1 MVSIGLNTLLTQ
13 FLVSFRSRLRQQQK
27 EISELRQLQQQLSKG
42 RAITNVDLFNRIADG
57 SSSQRPKVE
66 IRVQEVMD
74 MEAKDYSPF
83 EYQERLVDRL
93 GSKVQ

>member
-1 MVSIGLNTLLTQ
+1 MSIGLNTLLTQ

-57 SSSQRPKVE
+57 SSSQRTVP
-66 IRVQEVMD
+66 R
-74 MEAKDYSPF
+74 
-83 EYQERLVDRL
+83 RLQLASWD
-93 GSKVQ
+93 GCCDPSDPDDPNDPCDS